1 MTVQPEKLLT
11 SKHCLRSLRQ
21 RHHFAGVVHGAGRL
35 CHHGVTPPARSPTAG
50 WAAWP
55 PLDPATVL
63 GPAGDEKLLAKGSP
77 SCTCNIAVVPGT
89 MLMDWREFRGEPG
102 T

>member
-11 SKHCLRSLRQ
+11 SKHCLKSLWQ
-21 RHHFAGVVHGAGRL
+21 HDHSAGVVHGAGHL
-35 CHHGVTPPARSPTAG
+35 CSRGVTPARSG
-50 WAAWP
+50 QAARA
-55 PLDPATVL
+55 PLDQGIAPGA
-63 GPAGDEKLLAKGSP
+63 AEDARLLAKGSP
-77 SCTCNIAVVPGT
+77 SCTCDIALAPGT